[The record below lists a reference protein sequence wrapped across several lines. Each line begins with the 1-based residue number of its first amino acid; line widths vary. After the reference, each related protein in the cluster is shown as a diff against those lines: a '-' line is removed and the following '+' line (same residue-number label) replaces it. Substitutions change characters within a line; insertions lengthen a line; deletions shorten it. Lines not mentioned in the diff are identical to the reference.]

1 MSITPVESSA
11 DASIQSAD
19 ATSVAGT
26 EAHLSLWNAV
36 MVTDPKYSRA
46 FTRTGG
52 FSGTAINAT
61 YQVRKATEQFGPIGL
76 GWGYTVLE
84 ERFQNGASL
93 GFDSQG
99 SSLGTEII
107 HIVRIELWY
116 RWGGNTGKLQHFGQT
131 TFVGK
136 TRNGVFTDEEAP
148 KKSLTDAISKCLSL
162 LGFGADVFM
171 GLYDDQKYVDAL
183 HDHFTD
189 QQINT
194 VTVTAAGAAHP
205 GAGQT
210 LSDRYKSYMNRIQSG
225 ELKGSPQLHA
235 LINSD
240 ISLSPM
246 ERTTLIA
253 ALPLSLTNNST
264 QNQKNDGNPVESIFI

>member
-1 MSITPVESSA
+1 MSNTPA
-11 DASIQSAD
+11 DNAADTSIQAAAASPAE
-19 ATSVAGT
+19 SGGN
-26 EAHLSLWNAV
+26 LCLWNAV
-36 MVTDPKYSRA
+36 MATDPKYSRA
-46 FTRTGG
+46 FTRAGG

-61 YQVRKATEQFGPIGL
+61 YQVQKATEQFGPIGL

-84 ERFQNGASL
+84 ERFQNGAFL

-99 SSLGTEII
+99 SSLGTEVI

-116 RWGGNTGKLQHFGQT
+116 RWKGETGKLQHFGQT

-136 TRNGVFTDEEAP
+136 TRNGIFTDEEAP

-183 HDHFTD
+183 QGHFTE
-189 QQINT
+189 QHSGT
-194 VTVTAAGAAHP
+194 ALVTTASTGQKGATQAV
-205 GAGQT
+205 
-210 LSDRYKSYMNRIQSG
+210 SDRYKTYMERIQAG

-235 LINSD
+235 LLNSD
-240 ISLSPM
+240 TELSPM

-253 ALPLSLTNNST
+253 ALPLIIANNAAQGPS
-264 QNQKNDGNPVESIFI
+264 NDGNPVASIFI

>member
-1 MSITPVESSA
+1 MSNTPVESAA
-11 DASIQSAD
+11 DASIQVTDTTSAGD
-19 ATSVAGT
+19 PAAN
-26 EAHLSLWNAV
+26 LCLWNAV
-36 MVTDPKYSRA
+36 MATDPKYSRA
-46 FTRTGG
+46 FTRAGG

-61 YQVRKATEQFGPIGL
+61 YQVQKATEQFGPIGL
-76 GWGYTVLE
+76 GWGYTVLD
-84 ERFQNGASL
+84 ERFQNGAFL

-99 SSLGTEII
+99 SSLGTEVI

-116 RWGGNTGKLQHFGQT
+116 RWRGNTGKLQHFGQT

-136 TRNGVFTDEEAP
+136 TRNGIFTDEEAP

-183 HDHFTD
+183 QDHFTE
-189 QQINT
+189 QQTGKNP
-194 VTVTAAGAAHP
+194 VTTNAMGHT

-210 LSDRYKSYMNRIQSG
+210 VSDRYKSYMERIESG

-235 LINSD
+235 LLNSD
-240 ISLSPM
+240 TELTPM

-253 ALPLSLTNNST
+253 ALPLTIANNSG
-264 QNQKNDGNPVESIFI
+264 QNSNNDGNPVASIFI